1 MGSSIRFVTHN
12 RHGDPSDVIQ
22 PGYGMPFMDSLHHKR
37 LTLWESLKTSY
48 VTVLSSTPRPG
59 DEG

>member
-22 PGYGMPFMDSLHHKR
+22 PGYGKPFTDSLHRRR
-37 LTLWESLKTSY
+37 LTTVSLG
-48 VTVLSSTPRPG
+48 VTKNQLYNCSEPHT
-59 DEG
+59 